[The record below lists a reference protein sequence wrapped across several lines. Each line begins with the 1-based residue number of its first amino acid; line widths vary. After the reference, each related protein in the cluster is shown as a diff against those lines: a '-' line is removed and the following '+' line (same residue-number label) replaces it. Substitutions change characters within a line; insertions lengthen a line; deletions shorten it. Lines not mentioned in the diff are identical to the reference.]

1 VTGAGIPH
9 VAGNPDLGPAEEKA
23 FRRRLVERALLA
35 VGTDVEDQRV
45 F

>member
-23 FRRRLVERALLA
+23 FRRKLVERALLA
-35 VGTDVEDQRV
+35 VATDVEDQRV

>member
-1 VTGAGIPH
+1 MTGAGIPH

-23 FRRRLVERALLA
+23 FRRKLVERALLA
-35 VGTDVEDQRV
+35 VATHIEDQRV